1 MTVRA
6 KRGQWP
12 DKYGNCCPRRE
23 ITEVVYDGSG
33 PWLVVSGYRVGA
45 VLAPGER
52 PWDCQWEQDARIDD
66 GHAHDWETVLLGASD
81 HDRVE
86 EVVRCASCH
95 APRCGSSHDDGGAS

>member
-1 MTVRA
+1 M
-6 KRGQWP
+6 
-12 DKYGNCCPRRE
+12 
-23 ITEVVYDGSG
+23 
-33 PWLVVSGYRVGA
+33 SGYRVGA

-95 APRCGSSHDDGGAS
+95 APRCGSSHDDDPCMKRRHHSDCHRYLSGRSDHLGGMASSCACGGAS